1 MFYRNKILSTGTY
14 YGILIQQG
22 SLTNDYYYIKG
33 RVCSSTYIR
42 FSFMSFFFITQSFS
56 LFFKKGTKPQ
66 WKARAMLALL
76 EMPPTGFGSPVVS
89 VPILSS
95 PSRQASGPDRE
106 EQVTYA
112 QHKSALFSARQGH
125 FNFPDYITAVYFPI
139 FVDRSMKECSKTW
152 SIFSAAFKL
161 IRFQPC
167 TQLNI
172 QQSSTCQDKR

>member
-1 MFYRNKILSTGTY
+1 MASWYSRDHLLMTIIN
-14 YGILIQQG
+14 
-22 SLTNDYYYIKG
+22 IKG

-89 VPILSS
+89 VPILSI
-95 PSRQASGPDRE
+95 PSRQAPCPDRE

-112 QHKSALFSARQGH
+112 QHKSALLSTRQGH
-125 FNFPDYITAVYFPI
+125 FNSPDYITEVYFPI
-139 FVDRSMKECSKTW
+139 FVDRSMKDCPKTW